1 MTALNRIAPRDAVV
15 LALKETG
22 NILPAWTD
30 LRAYVGHGPET
41 VDAQRKEEVARQFFA
56 GTLDPA
62 AQQELLAV
70 VDYVFFGTQEQAL
83 AGNGSTFKLPPAL
96 PPAETAPVLIYEVPH
111 E

>member
-1 MTALNRIAPRDAVV
+1 M
-15 LALKETG
+15 
-22 NILPAWTD
+22 
-30 LRAYVGHGPET
+30 GHGPET
-41 VDAQRKEEVARQFFA
+41 VDAERKEEVARLFFA

-62 AQQELLAV
+62 ARQEVLAV

-83 AGNGSTFKLPPAL
+83 AGSGRTFDLPLAL